1 MALKHRKTVTYRLS
15 QAARAVRARSGGHL
29 ADLGL
34 HPGQESVLK
43 TLAEYDG
50 LAMTRLATLL
60 SVQPPTVTKMVKRL
74 AAQDYVERRSSQE
87 DGRQA
92 HVFLTD
98 KGRDLIRSVDKAWSR
113 VEKEALAGIAD
124 KDRKKLRR
132 LLRQVHGNLG
142 IVAAD
147 KDGDR

>member
-1 MALKHRKTVTYRLS
+1 MALDHKKTVTYRLS
-15 QAARAVRARSGGHL
+15 QAARSVRSRSGDRL
-29 ADLGL
+29 SDLGL

-43 TLAEYDG
+43 TLAENDG
-50 LAMTRLATLL
+50 LPMTRLAALL
-60 SVQPPTVTKMVKRL
+60 SVQPPTVTKMVTRL
-74 AAQDYVERRSSQE
+74 SAQDYVERRASPE

-98 KGRDLIRSVDKAWSR
+98 KGRDLIRSIDKAWSK

-132 LLRQVHGNLG
+132 LLRRVHRNLG
-142 IVAAD
+142 TDAAG
-147 KDGDR
+147 DGGG